1 MDDATLFKFGKWI
14 NYGKSHRRDKKFPLK
29 GAWSGLRDYF
39 ENFKPFSVFLKWMK
53 LHSLNLANGST
64 TASPTRRLK
73 KSPKRGV
80 FWVT

>member
-39 ENFKPFSVFLKWMK
+39 LK
-53 LHSLNLANGST
+53 
-64 TASPTRRLK
+64 
-73 KSPKRGV
+73 
-80 FWVT
+80 F